1 MKKSL
6 LENRIGFVVFH
17 QAFVMAMTV
26 SVYAY
31 DYSLVKNPNRNE
43 IGYLITAIL
52 CLLGAILSLIA
63 FTKTETMIA
72 KKQKQ
77 LRPIDRTYLE
87 VLLFVSSGILYL
99 LSQQMGKINVE
110 DFSLAGLSITVGTI
124 VFLMDTTVLLTFS
137 SLYRKYL
144 RKHIKT
150 DSLIYFGWQIL
161 TNYEKGV
168 GIKDL
173 SRKSKEQAKIKDAL
187 ELIAD
192 GQLEVTLDIRQFHGQ
207 EQEMAMAIN
216 RIQEGLKD
224 AVEARIRDERM
235 KADLITNVSHD
246 IKTPLTSIVNYVEL
260 LRREE
265 LNNQNAKNYIRII
278 EEKAQRLK
286 ILTEDLVE
294 VSKISS
300 GNIKLDIQSIDFLEL
315 LYQTGGEFNERF
327 EQRNLTIVTKL
338 PSESVII
345 KADGRQLYRAIE
357 NLYINAAKYA
367 QQNTTVYVELVVEK
381 NVAYFRI
388 KNISEKLLHI
398 PNGRYQ
404 DLTERFVR
412 GEVSRTTEGSG
423 LGLSIAKNLTQLM
436 GGKFS
441 VSVENNQFTAQIIFP
456 VVNSR

>member
-6 LENRIGFVVFH
+6 LENRVAFVVFH
-17 QAFVMAMTV
+17 QAFMIAATI

-31 DYSLVKNPNRNE
+31 DYVLVKNPDRNE
-43 IGYLITAIL
+43 IGYLIMAIV
-52 CLLGAILSLIA
+52 CLLEAVLSLIA
-63 FTKTETMIA
+63 FTKTETMLA
-72 KKQKQ
+72 KRQKQ
-77 LRPIDRTYLE
+77 LRVIDRTYLE
-87 VLLFVSSGILYL
+87 VLLLVSGIIIYF
-99 LSQQMGKINVE
+99 LSTQMSKVKVE

-124 VFLMDTTVLLTFS
+124 VFFMDTAVLLTFS
-137 SLYRKYL
+137 RLYRKYL
-144 RKHIKT
+144 RKHIRT
-150 DSLIYFGWQIL
+150 DSLLYFGWQVL
-161 TNYEKGV
+161 ANYEKGV
-168 GIKDL
+168 GIKDI
-173 SRKSKEQAKIKDAL
+173 SRKSKEQAKIKEAL
-187 ELIAD
+187 ELIAE
-192 GQLEVTLDIRQFHGQ
+192 GQLDTTLDIRQFHGQ
-207 EQEMAMAIN
+207 EQEMAVAIN

-265 LNNQNAKNYIRII
+265 LDNQNAKNYIRII

-286 ILTEDLVE
+286 VLTEDLVE

-338 PSESVII
+338 PSEPVII

-357 NLYINAAKYA
+357 NLYTNAAKYA
-367 QQNTTVYVELVVEK
+367 QENTTVYVELVMEK
-381 NVAYFRI
+381 SMAVFKI
-388 KNISEKLLHI
+388 KNISEKLLII

-404 DLTERFVR
+404 DLTE
-412 GEVSRTTEGSG
+412 
-423 LGLSIAKNLTQLM
+423 
-436 GGKFS
+436 
-441 VSVENNQFTAQIIFP
+441 
-456 VVNSR
+456 